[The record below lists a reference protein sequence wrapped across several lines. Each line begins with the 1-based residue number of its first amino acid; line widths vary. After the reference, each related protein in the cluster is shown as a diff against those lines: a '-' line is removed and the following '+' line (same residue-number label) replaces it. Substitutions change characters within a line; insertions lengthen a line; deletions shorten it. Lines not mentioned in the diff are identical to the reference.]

1 MRLSSSLFSIRKV
14 LLSRAASR
22 SANGFRG
29 LSDSVLFL
37 GVGMV
42 PGIYRF
48 QNGLWSNENSAMPT
62 HISRSKGRPS
72 LTVKQPRRRQRRWHG
87 QRHGPAAV
95 FVNRKKVLLFRP
107 SHSVERLWTSRRVDP
122 SFLAMVRELTS
133 ELPAPKLISRCGG
146 RSLVAGWI
154 DGEPISGAEPTQQ
167 IAATRE
173 ILDAIIRINRR
184 TARPEP
190 NGFIEQ
196 VISLGQRG
204 PEGLTFC
211 RIAADERL
219 HALTG
224 TPFTLQHGEPTG
236 NNVLI
241 QSDGSPVIIDWDPA
255 TVGFRPF
262 WADASR
268 VASIHGHGPL
278 LSGEFDHELA
288 CLWRSVGLEPP
299 PVSELRSIV
308 ALGSVLYLAMVGLT
322 SDINGRVIRLRD
334 GYPPEQISKSFK
346 VKAAWE
352 RLSVISP

>member
-1 MRLSSSLFSIRKV
+1 MFVKRK
-14 LLSRAASR
+14 
-22 SANGFRG
+22 
-29 LSDSVLFL
+29 
-37 GVGMV
+37 
-42 PGIYRF
+42 
-48 QNGLWSNENSAMPT
+48 E
-62 HISRSKGRPS
+62 
-72 LTVKQPRRRQRRWHG
+72 
-87 QRHGPAAV
+87 
-95 FVNRKKVLLFRP
+95 VLLFRP
-107 SHSVERLWTSRRVDP
+107 GHSVERLWAIRRVDP

-133 ELPAPKLISRCGG
+133 NLQAPKLISRCNG
-146 RSLVAGWI
+146 RSLVAGWV
-154 DGEPISGAEPTQQ
+154 DGEPISDAEPIQQ
-167 IAATRE
+167 IAATRK

-184 TARPEP
+184 TARPDR

-204 PEGLTFC
+204 PEGRTFS

-224 TPFTLQHGEPTG
+224 TPLTLQHGEPAG
-236 NNVLI
+236 QNVLI
-241 QSDGSPVIIDWDPA
+241 TSDGSAVIVDWDPE

-262 WADASR
+262 WADASQ

-299 PVSELRSIV
+299 PVSDLRSIV
-308 ALGSVLYLAMVGLT
+308 ALGSVLYLAMVGLA
-322 SDINGRVIRLRD
+322 SDIKGRVIRLRD
-334 GYPPEQISKSFK
+334 GHPPEQISKSVK